1 MPHYIINISLK
12 RAHFVLECIL
22 FLLFTVLEKRRNMEL
37 VIAVVDSDIAEDL
50 KEKGY
55 LSLSVE
61 LSPWNFKWLSKVLQQ
76 ENFKTEGGNP
86 SFSFLVN
93 VDENGRMNFLSVG
106 ECIDY
111 GTITDFF
118 DSLPS
123 DEFDINV
130 ELGCYLEDLES
141 DDLDL

>member
-1 MPHYIINISLK
+1 MEK
-12 RAHFVLECIL
+12 
-22 FLLFTVLEKRRNMEL
+22 LL
-37 VIAVVDSDIAEDL
+37 IAVVDSDIAEDL

-61 LSPWNFKWLSKVLQQ
+61 LSPWNFEWLSKVLQQ

-141 DDLDL
+141 DDELEDDLDL